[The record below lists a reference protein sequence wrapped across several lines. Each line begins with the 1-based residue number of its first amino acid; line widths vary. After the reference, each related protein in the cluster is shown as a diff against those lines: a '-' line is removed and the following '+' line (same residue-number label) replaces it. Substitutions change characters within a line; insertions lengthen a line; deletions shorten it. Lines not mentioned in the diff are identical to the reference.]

1 MATGDI
7 GLIGLAVMNLILNM
21 NDKGF
26 TVVAYNRTTSKVDAF
41 LANEAK
47 GTKIQGAHSISELIS
62 KLKKPRK
69 IILLVKAGSAVD
81 DFIAQLIEGGLEK
94 GDIVI
99 DGGNSHFPDSIRRTQ
114 ELEAKGFLFVGSGVS
129 GGEEGARYGPSL
141 MPGGSTAAWPA
152 IKPIFQKTA
161 AQAYGEPCCDW
172 VGETGSGHYV
182 KMVHN
187 AFRALGIEY
196 GDMQLIAEAYD
207 ILKRGLGLSEDEIAD
222 IFLKWNK
229 GVLDSFLIDITAN
242 ILKFKD
248 DDGEPVVTKILDKAG
263 QKGTGKWTAIAA
275 LDAGTA
281 VTLIGE
287 AVFAR
292 CLSAIKDE
300 RVRASKAIDGPKKE
314 VFRGDKQLFIDD
326 LEQALYASKIISY
339 TQGFMLMRETA
350 KEVGWNLNYAGIASM
365 WRGGCIIKSVFLS
378 DITAAY
384 VKNPK
389 LESLLFDDFFNKAIR
404 TAQPGWRRVIAQAVL
419 WGIPTPAFSTALA
432 FFDGYRS
439 EIVPANLLQAQRD
452 YFGAHTFRVLPGK
465 ENSKFKTG
473 EDIHVNWTGRGG
485 NVSASTYNT

>member
-1 MATGDI
+1 MAQPTGDI
-7 GLIGLAVMNLILNM
+7 GLIGLAVMGQNLILNM

-26 TVVAYNRTTSKVDAF
+26 NVVAYNRTTSKVDHF

-47 GTKIQGAHSISELIS
+47 GTNVQGAHSIEELTS
-62 KLKKPRK
+62 KLKTPRK

-81 DFIAQLIEGGLEK
+81 DFIKQLEPHLEK
-94 GDIVI
+94 GDIII
-99 DGGNSHFPDSIRRTQ
+99 DGGNSHYPDSIRRTK
-114 ELEAKGFLFVGSGVS
+114 ELESKGLLFVGSGVS

-141 MPGGSTAAWPA
+141 MPGGSPAAWPA
-152 IKPIFQKTA
+152 IKEIFQKTA
-161 AQAYGEPCCDW
+161 AQVNGEPCCDW

-187 AFRALGIEY
+187 GIEY

-207 ILKRGLGLSEDEIAD
+207 ILKRGLGLGDDEIAD

-229 GVLDSFLIDITAN
+229 GVLDSFLIEITAN

-248 DDGEPVVTKILDKAG
+248 DDGEHVVEKILDKAG

-300 RVRASKAIDGPKKE
+300 RVRASKIISGPQKE
-314 VFRGDKQLFIDD
+314 AFRGDKQLFIDD

-350 KEVGWNLNYAGIASM
+350 KEVGWNLNYAGIAKM
-365 WRGGCIIKSVFLS
+365 WRGGCIIKSVFLG

-384 VKNPK
+384 TKNPQV
-389 LESLLFDDFFNKAIR
+389 ESLLFDQFFNNAVHK
-404 TAQPGWRRVIAQAVL
+404 AQPGWRRVIAQAVL

-439 EIVPANLLQAQRD
+439 EILPANLLQAQRD

-465 ENSKFKTG
+465 ENEKFKTG

>member
-1 MATGDI
+1 MSQPTGDI
-7 GLIGLAVMNLILNM
+7 GLIGLAVMGQNLILNM

-26 TVVAYNRTTSKVDAF
+26 TVVAYNRTTSKVDHF
-41 LANEAK
+41 LENEAK
-47 GTKIQGAHSISELIS
+47 GTKVQGAHSVQELCA

-69 IILLVKAGSAVD
+69 IILLVKAGPAVD
-81 DFIAQLIEGGLEK
+81 DFISKLEPYLEK
-94 GDIVI
+94 GDIII
-99 DGGNSHFPDSIRRTQ
+99 DGGNSHYPDSIRRTK
-114 ELEAKGFLFVGSGVS
+114 ELESKGLLFVGSGVS

-141 MPGGSTAAWPA
+141 MPGGSTAAWPH
-152 IKPIFQKTA
+152 IKPIFQATA
-161 AQAYGEPCCDW
+161 AQVQGEPCCDW

-187 AFRALGIEY
+187 GIEY

-207 ILKRGLGLSEDEIAD
+207 ILKRGLGLHEDEIAS
-222 IFLKWNK
+222 IFDKWNK
-229 GVLDSFLIDITAN
+229 GVLDSFLIEITTN

-248 DDGEPVVTKILDKAG
+248 DDGEPLVTKILDQAG

-292 CLSAIKDE
+292 CLSAIKAE
-300 RVRASKAIDGPKKE
+300 RNRASKIISGPQKE
-314 VFRGDKQLFIDD
+314 PFRGDKQQFIDD
-326 LEQALYASKIISY
+326 LEQALYASKLISY

-350 KEVGWNLNYAGIASM
+350 KELGWNLNYAGIARM

-378 DITAAY
+378 DITKAY
-384 VKNPK
+384 EKSPN
-389 LESLLFDDFFNKAIR
+389 LESLLFDDFFNKAVHK
-404 TAQPGWRRVIAQAVL
+404 AQPGWRRVIAQAVL

-439 EIVPANLLQAQRD
+439 EIVPANLIQAQRD

-465 ENSKFKTG
+465 ENDKLRPG

-485 NVSASTYNT
+485 NVSSSTYTA

>member
-7 GLIGLAVMNLILNM
+7 GLIGLAVMGQNLILNM

-26 TVVAYNRTTSKVDAF
+26 TVVDAF

-47 GTKIQGAHSISELIS
+47 GTKIQGAHSIAELIN

-81 DFIAQLIEGGLEK
+81 DFIEQLIKGGLEP

-99 DGGNSHFPDSIRRTQ
+99 DGGNSHYPDSIRRTQ
-114 ELEAKGFLFVGSGVS
+114 ELESKGFLFVGSGVS

-187 AFRALGIEY
+187 GIEY

-229 GVLDSFLIDITAN
+229 GVLDSFLIEITAN

-263 QKGTGKWTAIAA
+263 QKGTGKWTAMAA

-300 RVRASKAIDGPKKE
+300 RVRASKVIDGPKKE

-365 WRGGCIIKSVFLS
+365 WRGGCIIKSVFLG

-384 VKNPK
+384 NKNK
-389 LESLLFDDFFNKAIR
+389 QLESLLFDDFSTKVTFSTIIL
-404 TAQPGWRRVIAQAVL
+404 RVVAQAVL
-419 WGIPTPAFSTALA
+419 WGIPTPA
-432 FFDGYRS
+432 S
-439 EIVPANLLQAQRD
+439 EVVPANLLQGQRD

-465 ENSKFKTG
+465 ENSKFKLN